1 MCTWED
7 KRITNKLFPAEVKQR
22 NTLLSVCLCGMYV
35 CVPVGRGSACVAMS
49 GTEFQEHIKEALYLK
64 LYPWPAFFFF
74 VGDFGV
80 PC

>member
-1 MCTWED
+1 MPVW
-7 KRITNKLFPAEVKQR
+7 
-22 NTLLSVCLCGMYV
+22 YV
-35 CVPVGRGSACVAMS
+35 CVCVLGGGGEGGACVAMS

-80 PC
+80 SC